1 MLCNFYAL
9 STPRISETNINLHL
23 FLFPEGVVGF
33 TEQPD
38 STKYFMKGSNATL
51 IWDYKVD
58 NWEAELEYIIWR
70 VRNKS
75 SSIIYPLLYE
85 DNKGN
90 VNISK
95 NIPQLYVGRVRK
107 IGRATLVIENLTYE
121 DTTRYICV
129 LDKKSG
135 QDSSSPVELVITG
148 TVF

>member
-1 MLCNFYAL
+1 
-9 STPRISETNINLHL
+9 
-23 FLFPEGVVGF
+23 
-33 TEQPD
+33 
-38 STKYFMKGSNATL
+38 MKGSNATL

-58 NWEAELEYIIWR
+58 NREAELDYIIWK

-95 NIPQLYVGRVRK
+95 NIPQLYVGRVKK

-121 DTTRYICV
+121 DTTRYICA
-129 LDKKSG
+129 LDEKSG
-135 QDSSSPVELVITG
+135 REASSRVELVITG
-148 TVF
+148 TGF